1 MAKDRMQQIRNI
13 LSDVGEG
20 FTADYELGR
29 EDRRNA
35 FLRGRKLRGDT
46 EESTRWDAMMGVHP
60 GITRMQE
67 MTGTIDPAK
76 KQALEELDMGLKGS
90 TARKTGQLLGSA
102 ANDLTQDATRSIY
115 WLLNAAQATGEV
127 INEKVL
133 AKAVPQLYEKSLV
146 QSTDVPYKKV
156 PGGKEKR
163 ILNIKDKV
171 MREEMLNRGYAKNIP
186 QGGEEKLT
194 AARGYSFDDGGDL
207 QKRNYTPGMV
217 QALAIPT
224 GVAINS
230 GLGLL
235 TPFGGYEGYK
245 AAVPS
250 DEDPTKTDNV
260 ALEVGLKYL
269 MGKTG
274 NLLPYSEFSK
284 VRPDVSREEYNQ
296 YQAFKYDK
304 DEDYNPFDD
313 GNFSIGGGALR
324 GTSDGIHGAEL
335 QFLGR
340 SLPATTAGI
349 PYATAL
355 AGTVAGAVA
364 GRGRGKAAIG
374 GLLGGMGG
382 VSAGIAGGNIIEQER
397 RRRNAE
403 ENLAEGGNA
412 EMYLG

>member
-1 MAKDRMQQIRNI
+1 MAKDRMQKIRNI

-20 FTADYELGR
+20 FRTDYELGR

-35 FLRGRKLRGDT
+35 FLRGRKLKGQT
-46 EESTRWDAMMGVHP
+46 EESARIDALLGTHP
-60 GITRMQE
+60 GISRIKETVGQISPE
-67 MTGTIDPAK
+67 D
-76 KQALEELDMGLKGS
+76 KQALRELDMDLRGS
-90 TARKTGQLLGSA
+90 TAHKTGQLLGSA

-127 INEKVL
+127 INEKLL
-133 AKAVPQLYEKSLV
+133 AEIVPQLYQKTPV
-146 QSTDVPYKKV
+146 QSTSVPFKKV

-171 MREEMLNRGYAKNIP
+171 MREEMLDRGYAKNIM
-186 QGGEEKLT
+186 QGGENKLT
-194 AARGYSFDDGGDL
+194 ASRGYSFDDAGDL
-207 QKRNYTPGMV
+207 QKRNYSPGMV

-245 AAVPS
+245 AVLPS
-250 DEDPTKTDNV
+250 EEDPTKTSNV
-260 ALEVGLKYL
+260 VGEVGLKYL
-269 MGKTG
+269 MGRTG
-274 NLLPYSEFSK
+274 NLLPYDEFSK
-284 VRPDVSREEYNQ
+284 VRPDVSREEYNK

-304 DEDYNPFDD
+304 SEDYDLSD
-313 GNFSIGGGALR
+313 GDFSFGAGALR

-340 SLPATTAGI
+340 SLPLTTAGI
-349 PYATAL
+349 PYAAAL
-355 AGTVAGAVA
+355 AGTIGGAVA
-364 GRGRGKAAIG
+364 GRSRGKAAIG
-374 GLLGGMGG
+374 GLLGGMTG
-382 VSAGIAGGNIIEQER
+382 VSTGITGGNIIEEER
-397 RRRNAE
+397 RRRNAA

>member
-1 MAKDRMQQIRNI
+1 MAKNRMQQIRNI

-20 FTADYELGR
+20 FRTDYELGR

-35 FLRGRKLRGDT
+35 FLRGRKLKGQT
-46 EESTRWDAMMGVHP
+46 EESARIDALLGTHP
-60 GITRMQE
+60 GISRIKETVGQISPE
-67 MTGTIDPAK
+67 D
-76 KQALEELDMGLKGS
+76 KQALRELDMDLRGS
-90 TARKTGQLLGSA
+90 TAHKTGQLLGSA

-127 INEKVL
+127 INEKLL
-133 AKAVPQLYEKSLV
+133 AEIVPQLYQKTPV
-146 QSTDVPYKKV
+146 QSTAVPFKKV

-171 MREEMLNRGYAKNIP
+171 MREEMLDRGYAKNIM
-186 QGGEEKLT
+186 QGGENKLT
-194 AARGYSFDDGGDL
+194 ASRGYSFDDAGDL
-207 QKRNYTPGMV
+207 QKRNYSPGMV

-245 AAVPS
+245 AALPS
-250 DEDPTKTDNV
+250 EEDPTKTSNV
-260 ALEVGLKYL
+260 VGEVGLKYL
-269 MGKTG
+269 MGRTG
-274 NLLPYSEFSK
+274 NLLPYDEFSK
-284 VRPDVSREEYNQ
+284 VRPDVSREEYNK

-304 DEDYNPFDD
+304 SEDYDLSD
-313 GNFSIGGGALR
+313 GDFSFGAGALR

-340 SLPATTAGI
+340 SLPLTTAGI

-355 AGTVAGAVA
+355 AGTIGGAVA
-364 GRGRGKAAIG
+364 GRSRGKAAIG
-374 GLLGGMGG
+374 GLLGGMTG
-382 VSAGIAGGNIIEQER
+382 VSAGITGGNIIEEER
-397 RRRNAE
+397 RRRNAA

>member
-1 MAKDRMQQIRNI
+1 MAKNRMQQIRNI

-20 FTADYELGR
+20 FRTDYELGR

-35 FLRGRKLRGDT
+35 FLRGRKLKGQT
-46 EESTRWDAMMGVHP
+46 EESARIDALLGTHP
-60 GITRMQE
+60 GISRIKETVGQISPE
-67 MTGTIDPAK
+67 D
-76 KQALEELDMGLKGS
+76 KQALRELDMDLRGS
-90 TARKTGQLLGSA
+90 TAHKTGQLLGSA

-127 INEKVL
+127 INEKLL
-133 AKAVPQLYEKSLV
+133 AEIVPQLYQKTPV
-146 QSTDVPYKKV
+146 QSTAVPFKKV

-171 MREEMLNRGYAKNIP
+171 MREEMLDRGYAKNIM
-186 QGGEEKLT
+186 QGGENKLT
-194 AARGYSFDDGGDL
+194 ASRGYSFDDAGDL
-207 QKRNYTPGMV
+207 QKRNYSPGMV

-245 AAVPS
+245 AALPS
-250 DEDPTKTDNV
+250 EEDPTKTSNV
-260 ALEVGLKYL
+260 VGEVGLKYL
-269 MGKTG
+269 MGRTG
-274 NLLPYSEFSK
+274 NLLPYDEFSK
-284 VRPDVSREEYNQ
+284 VRPDVSREEYNK

-304 DEDYNPFDD
+304 SEDYDLSD
-313 GNFSIGGGALR
+313 GDFSFGAGALR

-340 SLPATTAGI
+340 SLPLTTAGI

-355 AGTVAGAVA
+355 AGTIGGAVA
-364 GRGRGKAAIG
+364 GRSRGKAAIG
-374 GLLGGMGG
+374 GLLGGMTG
-382 VSAGIAGGNIIEQER
+382 VSAGIAGGNIIEEER
-397 RRRNAE
+397 RRRNAA

>member
-20 FTADYELGR
+20 FKADYELGR

-35 FLRGRKLRGDT
+35 YLRGRKLKGQT

-60 GITRMQE
+60 GITRILEATGKITPEKKKALQE
-67 MTGTIDPAK
+67 FDM
-76 KQALEELDMGLKGS
+76 ALQGS
-90 TARKTGQLLGSA
+90 TARQTGQVLGSI

-127 INEKVL
+127 INESVL
-133 AKAVPQLYEKSLV
+133 ANRVPELYQKKLV
-146 QSTDVPYKKV
+146 QSTDIPFTKV

-171 MREEMLNRGYAKNIP
+171 AREEMLKRGYAKNIM

-194 AARGYSFDDGGDL
+194 ASRGYSFNDVGEL
-207 QKRNYTPGMV
+207 QQRKYSPGMV

-284 VRPDVSREEYNQ
+284 VRPDVSREEYNK

-304 DEDYNPFDD
+304 DEDWNPTD
-313 GNFSIGGGALR
+313 GDFTVLGGALK
-324 GTSDGIHGAEL
+324 GTTDGIHGAEL

-340 SLPATTAGI
+340 SLPATTAGV
-349 PYATAL
+349 PYLTAL
-355 AGTVAGAVA
+355 AGTVGGAMA

-374 GLLGGMGG
+374 GLVGGMGG
-382 VSAGIAGGNIIEQER
+382 VSAGIAAGNIIEQER

>member
-13 LSDVGEG
+13 LRDVGEG
-20 FTADYELGR
+20 FKADYELGR

-35 FLRGRKLRGDT
+35 YLRGRKLKGET
-46 EESTRWDAMMGVHP
+46 EESARIDALIGTHP
-60 GITRMQE
+60 ASFRVQE
-67 MTGTIDPAK
+67 ALGKIKPED
-76 KQALEELDMGLKGS
+76 KQALKELDMALRGS
-90 TARKTGQLLGSA
+90 TAHKTGQFLGSM
-102 ANDLTQDATRSIY
+102 ANDLTQDATRSVY

-127 INEKVL
+127 INEKLL
-133 AKAVPQLYEKSLV
+133 AETVPQLYRKSPV
-146 QSTDVPYKKV
+146 QSTDIPYKKV
-156 PGGKEKR
+156 AGGKEDR
-163 ILNIKDKV
+163 ILNIKDKM
-171 MREEMLNRGYAKNIP
+171 MREEMLNRGYAKNIM

-194 AARGYSFDDGGDL
+194 ASRGYSFNDVGDL
-207 QKRNYTPGMV
+207 QKRNYSPGMV

-224 GVAINS
+224 GIAINS

-245 AAVPS
+245 AALPS
-250 DEDPTKTDNV
+250 EEDPTKTSNVVGEV
-260 ALEVGLKYL
+260 ALKYM

-274 NLLPYSEFSK
+274 NLLPYNEFVK
-284 VRPDVSREEYNQ
+284 VRPDVSRDEYNA

-304 DEDYNPFDD
+304 SEDYNPLD
-313 GNFSIGGGALR
+313 GDFSIGGGALR

-355 AGTVAGAVA
+355 AGTLGGALA
-364 GRGRGKAAIG
+364 GRGKGKAAIG

-382 VSAGIAGGNIIEQER
+382 VTAGIAAGNIIEQER
-397 RRRNAE
+397 RRRNAQ
-403 ENLAEGGNA
+403 ENLADTSAFNSI
-412 EMYLG
+412 

>member
-1 MAKDRMQQIRNI
+1 MAKNRMQQIRNI

-20 FTADYELGR
+20 FRTDYELGR

-67 MTGTIDPAK
+67 ITGTIDPAK
-76 KQALEELDMGLKGS
+76 KQALEELDMSLKGS
-90 TARKTGQLLGSA
+90 SARKTGQVLGSA

-127 INEKVL
+127 INEKLL
-133 AKAVPQLYEKSLV
+133 AKIVPQLYQKTPV
-146 QSTDVPYKKV
+146 QSTSVPFKKV
-156 PGGKEKR
+156 SGGKEKR
-163 ILNIKDKV
+163 ILNIKNKA
-171 MREEMLNRGYAKNIP
+171 MREEMLNRGYAKNIM
-186 QGGEEKLT
+186 QGGENKLT
-194 AARGYSFDDGGDL
+194 AARGYSFDDDGDL
-207 QKRNYTPGMV
+207 QKRNYSPGMV

-245 AAVPS
+245 AALPS
-250 DEDPTKTDNV
+250 EEDPTKTSNV
-260 ALEVGLKYL
+260 VGEVGLKYL
-269 MGKTG
+269 MGRTG
-274 NLLPYSEFSK
+274 NLLPYDEFSK
-284 VRPDVSREEYNQ
+284 VRPDVSREEYNK

-304 DEDYNPFDD
+304 SEDYDLSD
-313 GNFSIGGGALR
+313 GDFSFGAGALR

-340 SLPATTAGI
+340 SLPLTTAGI
-349 PYATAL
+349 PYAAAL
-355 AGTVAGAVA
+355 AGTIGGAVA

-374 GLLGGMGG
+374 GLLGGMTG
-382 VSAGIAGGNIIEQER
+382 VSAGITGGNIIEEER
-397 RRRNAE
+397 RRRNAA